1 MSETNTICP
10 YCGTGCGMTLRT
22 EGGRITQIL
31 GLAGH
36 PVNEGELCLKGY
48 YGYAHVSDR
57 QRLVS
62 PLRREGSRY
71 VKISWDTALD
81 EIAGR
86 LKAIKE
92 KHGPD
97 SFMLFSSARAMN
109 EENFAAQKFT
119 RAVMGTNNVDHCA
132 RL

>member
-1 MSETNTICP
+1 MSDVKTICP
-10 YCGTGCGMTLRT
+10 YCGTGCGMRVHVQGT
-22 EGGRITQIL
+22 RITGIH
-31 GLAGH
+31 GLPGS
-36 PVNEGELCLKGY
+36 PVNEGELCLKCYFGY
-48 YGYAHVSDR
+48 FHTSDR
-57 QRLVS
+57 HRLVS
-62 PLRREGSRY
+62 PLRREGSHF

-97 SFMLFSSARAMN
+97 SFMMFSSARSTN
-109 EENFAAQKFT
+109 EDNYAAQKFT
-119 RAVMGTNNVDHCA
+119 RTAMGTNNVDHCS